1 MYTIHFSPDGLAFGL
16 RSFFAIQLK
25 YRRSDLQAAPPA
37 SEGAIMTT
45 YTHILDLVLAGLK
58 HSINTMPVVMVL
70 LK

>member
-1 MYTIHFSPDGLAFGL
+1 
-16 RSFFAIQLK
+16 
-25 YRRSDLQAAPPA
+25 
-37 SEGAIMTT
+37 MTT